1 MRAAVAPF
9 LILLA
14 MAAPGV
20 AVGQTVDDLSARIE
34 AQNAVIQ
41 QLLGRIETLEAAGAP
56 ETAAAVAISASD
68 DAPAPPPVAL
78 LPVATAAIPRPAS
91 EWTASLHGR
100 VDADVWLA
108 DEARSGS
115 EIRRSRLTLD
125 GGDRRS
131 LAYVL
136 SLEFA
141 GGATTVL
148 DAYLSIAAGE
158 RSAFRLGKQRVP
170 FSLTGQT
177 SENYAQLMERP
188 VGLEPFIPGYAQGAS
203 ILTRGDRWSMQAGVY
218 SRAQA
223 EGGDVSDDDLL
234 VGGRL
239 TWAPVLTAD
248 RFVHFGV
255 AINQS
260 RLASGGEVRLRQRP
274 ENHLA
279 PFALDSGLTP
289 ADGQTRAGL
298 EAAFG
303 ADAWG
308 GLAEAVWTSID
319 RAVGGDPDYSG
330 YAIETWWTLT
340 GESRPYRVDGG
351 VFNRLTPRR
360 SVEGGGPGAWQIVGR
375 ISALDLDD
383 DALEI
388 GRMSAQALGLNW
400 YLNGGARLMLNLSHS
415 KTTTVLR
422 QSEDTGVALRAHVDW

>member
-1 MRAAVAPF
+1 
-9 LILLA
+9 
-14 MAAPGV
+14 MAAPG
-20 AVGQTVDDLSARIE
+20 AAIGQTVDDLSARIE

-41 QLLGRIETLEAAGAP
+41 QLLARIETLEAVGVRRATGTPAP
-56 ETAAAVAISASD
+56 AAISASD
-68 DAPAPPPVAL
+68 DAPAPP
-78 LPVATAAIPRPAS
+78 TAAASTPVSTARISRPAS
-91 EWTASLHGR
+91 AWAANLHGR
-100 VDADVWLA
+100 IDADAWLA

-115 EIRRSRLTLD
+115 EIRRARLTLD

-136 SLEFA
+136 SMEFA

-203 ILTRGDRWSMQAGVY
+203 FLTRGDRWSMQAGLY

-248 RFVHFGV
+248 RFVHLGAAV
-255 AINQS
+255 NQS

-279 PFALDSGLTP
+279 SFALDSGLTP

-303 ADAWG
+303 AGAWG
-308 GLAEAVWTSID
+308 GVAEAAWTSVD
-319 RAVGGDPDYSG
+319 RPVGGDPDYSG

-351 VFNRLTPRR
+351 VFSRLTPHR
-360 SVEGGGPGAWQIVGR
+360 SVDEGGPGAWQIVGR

-388 GRMSAQALGLNW
+388 GRMSAQALGVNW
-400 YLNGGARLMLNLSHS
+400 YLNGGARLIVNLSHS
-415 KTTTVLR
+415 KTTTALR